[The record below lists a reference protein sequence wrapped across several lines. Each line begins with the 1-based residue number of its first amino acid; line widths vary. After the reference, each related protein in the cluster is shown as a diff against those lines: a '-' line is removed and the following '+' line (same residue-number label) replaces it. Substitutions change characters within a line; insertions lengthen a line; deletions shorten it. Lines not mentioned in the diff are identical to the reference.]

1 MLFFYFIQINYF
13 YFFFEIFIYYYYIKM
28 ANILYHSSRPL
39 NDNQQNGFIEF
50 DSIDFEIQ
58 DMGRK
63 LMKNSVYIEADIE
76 VFKSTGTP
84 VGKTDKIGIN
94 NNVGFHSF
102 FESFSVDA
110 KGQNIQNVQSYP
122 KYVNI
127 VNTASSNIGSVFTP
141 ASQAAG
147 IQCTEEAARYVIQP
161 VSASH
166 VNGTNPKTTVKRA
179 VQLCCKPKI
188 VLNSMM
194 GDDYSFEKNGS
205 IRVSCNL
212 ARNGTVLYGGDCVAT
227 SSYTLKNVR
236 LKYMTVL
243 DDGKQG
249 EILMNS
255 VVSVKQSI
263 NSEQANLSVKV
274 PSKAVTGVVM
284 TYISQAN
291 ETSLVKDS
299 IKLENIPN
307 LDEIVYLF
315 SDSMSKFVSFSL
327 TDKDDMLQKGIEA
340 LSASGVKCKVNS
352 FQARNNQNVIHGLN
366 FQSTVDLTNQK
377 FGVNLRSSSNK
388 IATNPRNVYMHF
400 LTIVSM

>member
-1 MLFFYFIQINYF
+1 MS
-13 YFFFEIFIYYYYIKM
+13 
-28 ANILYHSSRPL
+28 NILYHSSRPL
-39 NDNQQNGFIEF
+39 NDNQNGFIEF
-50 DSIDFEIQ
+50 DSIDFSIQ
-58 DMGRK
+58 DNGRK

-76 VFKSTGTP
+76 VFKTTATA
-84 VGKTDKIGIN
+84 VTLLDKIGIN
-94 NNVGFHSF
+94 NNIGFHTF

-110 KGQNIQNVQSYP
+110 KGQNIQNIQHYP

-127 VNTASSNIGSVFTP
+127 INTASSNIGSVFTP

-147 IQCTEEAARYVIQP
+147 IQCTEEAGRYVIQP

-166 VNGTNPKTTVKRA
+166 VNGATTSVKRP

-194 GDDYSFEKNGS
+194 GDSYSFQKNGA
-205 IRVSCNL
+205 IRIACNL
-212 ARNGTVLYGGDCVAT
+212 ARNGNVLYGGDCVAT

-236 LKYMTVL
+236 LKYMTVI

-255 VVSVKQSI
+255 VVSVKQTI
-263 NSEQANLSVKV
+263 NSEQANLSVTV
-274 PSKAVTGVVM
+274 PSKAVTGMVM

-291 ETSLVKDS
+291 ETSLVQDS

-307 LDEIVYLF
+307 LDEIVFLF
-315 SDSMSKFVSFSL
+315 SDSQSKFLSYSL

-340 LSASGVKCKVNS
+340 LSAGGVKCKVNS
-352 FQARNNQNVIHGLN
+352 FQARNNQNVLHGLN

-388 IATNPRNVYMHF
+388 ISTNPRNVYMHF
-400 LTIVSM
+400 LTIISM